1 MFDKLNYVC
10 RCSFEVE
17 EKVDVVILI
26 LIIFW
31 CEIVV
36 DKYEWKRNLVDEL
49 KRVIFG
55 CYLESILEV

>member
-1 MFDKLNYVC
+1 MY
-10 RCSFEVE
+10 
-17 EKVDVVILI
+17 VDVVLKWRKILI